1 MKEKTMKKSNDDR
14 SLIYQL
20 DGRPPLSAAIPIGL
34 QHVFAMFIGNLA
46 PILVLS
52 GVVSTITGNP
62 IITPEQRMLM
72 IRCCMFAS
80 GVSTIVQLYPIKV
93 GSIQIGAR
101 LPIVMGTSFGF
112 MPTLTSIGNDF
123 GISVVL
129 GSVIAASLVEVLMG
143 VFIKYIKKFFSPIVI
158 GSVLMSIGLYLLPVG
173 VTYFAGGAGAQN
185 AFARIARGEVVPPNV
200 AAMADR
206 FASWQN
212 LLMGGVVFL
221 VIVLI
226 QRLGKGTLKASAILI
241 GIIVGYIL
249 AIILGQV
256 NFAAVGTAKV
266 FALPVPFSIIPSF
279 KLLPILSMAI
289 MVVVSGIETMG
300 HVNGMTIAVWDRPA
314 GNSETQGALIA
325 DGLANIFS
333 GIFGV
338 LPNTSFGQ
346 NIGIV
351 CITKVV
357 NRFCILI
364 TAIVLI
370 LAGFSP
376 KVGAVLSAMPDSV
389 LGGAVIT
396 VFAMIML
403 NGIKMISKAGFSE
416 RNVLILALTFG
427 VGYAIGSNTL
437 LVGRLPSVLN
447 FIFRNPTVA
456 VCVISMTLNLIF
468 PLSAEDKA
476 AAAEAAKG
484 GD

>member
-1 MKEKTMKKSNDDR
+1 MANSNDDR
-14 SLIYQL
+14 ALIYQL
-20 DGRPPLSAAIPIGL
+20 DGRPSLRAAIPIGL

-52 GVVSTITGNP
+52 NVASLATGNA
-62 IITPEQRMLM
+62 IITTEQRMIMLQ
-72 IRCCMFAS
+72 CCMFAS
-80 GVSTIVQLYPIKV
+80 GVATIIQIYPIKI
-93 GSIQIGAR
+93 GTIQIGAR

-112 MPTLTSIGNDF
+112 MPTLTSIGAEY
-123 GISVVL
+123 GINVIL
-129 GSVIAASLVEVLMG
+129 GSIIAASLVEVFMG

-173 VTYFAGGAGAQN
+173 VTYFGGGSGAGPQ
-185 AFARIARGEVVPPNV
+185 FG
-200 AAMADR
+200 
-206 FASWQN
+206 SWQN
-212 LLMGGVVFL
+212 LLMGSVVFL
-221 VIVLI
+221 VIVLL
-226 QRLGKGTLKASAILI
+226 QRLAKGTLKASAILI

-256 NFAAVGTAKV
+256 DFTPVANAKV
-266 FALPVPFSIIPSF
+266 FALPLPFREGLIPSF
-279 KLLPILSMAI
+279 RLLPILSMAI

-300 HVNGMTIAVWDRPA
+300 HVNGMTMAVWDRQA
-314 GNSETQGALIA
+314 VDSETQGALLA
-325 DGLANIFS
+325 DGLGNIFS
-333 GIFGV
+333 AIFGV

-364 TAIVLI
+364 AAIALI

-376 KVGAVLSAMPDSV
+376 KVGAVLSVMPNSV

-416 RNVLILALTFG
+416 RNVFILALTFG
-427 VGYAIGSNTL
+427 VGYAIGNNAR
-437 LVGRLPSVLN
+437 LVEKLPFVLN
-447 FIFRNPTVA
+447 FIFKNPTVA
-456 VCVISMTLNLIF
+456 VCVISMALNFLF
-468 PLSAEDKA
+468 PLSEEDKA
-476 AAAEAAKG
+476 KAAEAAKG

>member
-1 MKEKTMKKSNDDR
+1 MSRSKEDNA
-14 SLIYQL
+14 LIYQL
-20 DGRPPLSAAIPIGL
+20 DGKPPLSAAIPIGL

-52 GVVSTITGNP
+52 NVVSAATGNR

-72 IRCCMFAS
+72 IQCCMFAS
-80 GVSTIVQLYPIKV
+80 GIATIIQIYPIKI
-93 GSIQIGAR
+93 GNIQIGAR

-112 MPTLTSIGNDF
+112 MPTLTSIGQQY
-123 GISVVL
+123 GINVVL
-129 GSVIAASLVEVLMG
+129 GSVIAASLVEVFMG
-143 VFIKYIKKFFSPIVI
+143 VFIKHIKKFFSPIVI

-173 VTYFAGGAGAQN
+173 VTYFAGGSAAQS
-185 AFARIARGEVVPPNV
+185 AYARIAQGGAVPANIEAL
-200 AAMADR
+200 AAR

-221 VIVLI
+221 IIVLL
-226 QRLGKGTLKASAILI
+226 QRLSKGILKASAILI
-241 GIIVGYIL
+241 GIIAGYVL
-249 AIILGQV
+249 AVILGQV
-256 NFAAVGTAKV
+256 NFAAVAGAKV
-266 FALPVPFSIIPSF
+266 FALPIPFSIVPSF
-279 KLLPILSMAI
+279 RIAPIISMAI

-314 GNSETQGALIA
+314 ANSETQGALLA
-325 DGLANIFS
+325 DGFGNIFS
-333 GIFGV
+333 AIFGV

-364 TAIVLI
+364 TAVTLI
-370 LAGFSP
+370 LAGLSP

-403 NGIKMISKAGFSE
+403 NGIKMIAKAGFSE
-416 RNVLILALTFG
+416 RNVFILVLTFG
-427 VGYAIGSNTL
+427 VGYAVGSNAL
-437 LVGRLPSVLN
+437 LVGRLPFVLK
-447 FIFRNPTVA
+447 FIFGNPTVA
-456 VCVISMTLNLIF
+456 VCVVSMALNFLF
-468 PLSAEDKA
+468 PLSAEDRAKA
-476 AAAEAAKG
+476 EEAAKG

>member
-1 MKEKTMKKSNDDR
+1 MEDKIMDKKTDDR

-20 DGRPPLSAAIPIGL
+20 DGKPPLSAAIPIGL

-52 GVVSTITGNP
+52 NVVSAASGNV
-62 IITPEQRMLM
+62 IITLEQRMIMLQ
-72 IRCCMFAS
+72 CCMFAS
-80 GVSTIVQLYPIKV
+80 GVATLVQLYPIKV
-93 GSIQIGAR
+93 GNIQIGAR

-112 MPTLTSIGNDF
+112 MPTLSSIGAEY

-129 GSVIAASLVEVLMG
+129 GSVIAASLVEVFMG

-173 VTYFAGGAGAQN
+173 VTYFGGGAGAGPQ
-185 AFARIARGEVVPPNV
+185 FG
-200 AAMADR
+200 
-206 FASWQN
+206 SWQN
-212 LLMGGVVFL
+212 LLMGSVVFL
-221 VIVLI
+221 VIVFL
-226 QRLGKGTLKASAILI
+226 QRLAKGTLKASAILI

-249 AIILGQV
+249 AIFLGQV
-256 NFAAVGTAKV
+256 NFTPVADAKV
-266 FALPVPFSIIPSF
+266 FALPIPFRSGLVPSF

-300 HVNGMTIAVWDRPA
+300 HVNGMTMAVWDRQA
-314 GNSETQGALIA
+314 ANSETQGALLA
-325 DGLANIFS
+325 DGFGNIFS
-333 GIFGV
+333 AIFGV

-357 NRFCILI
+357 NRFCIFI

-376 KVGAVLSAMPDSV
+376 KVGAVLSVMPNSV

-403 NGIKMISKAGFSE
+403 NGIKMIAKAGFSE
-416 RNVLILALTFG
+416 RNVFILALTFG
-427 VGYAIGSNTL
+427 VGYAIGNNPR
-437 LVGRLPSVLN
+437 LVEKLPFVLN
-447 FIFRNPTVA
+447 FIFKNPTVA
-456 VCVISMTLNLIF
+456 VCVISMTLNLVF

-476 AAAEAAKG
+476 KAAEAAKG